1 MPVAPTV
8 CAIDRDDLTLV
19 ADCYGDESRSG
30 AAVLLHGGG
39 QTRQSWRATAQ
50 AIADHG
56 RTAVSMDLRGHGD
69 SGWSVSGDYSL
80 DALVEDVSAL
90 SHSFPEPVL
99 VGASL
104 GGLMSLTA
112 IGEGRVTAQGLVL
125 VDVGLHIDNPGSVR
139 VMEFM
144 RRHADDGFASLDE
157 VADAVATYN
166 PHRPRPRNLEGL
178 RKNVRLHDNGRW
190 YWHWDPAFM
199 SVEPDAPARFA
210 DGERLSAAARALS
223 VPVLLVRG
231 RESDVLTEEAAAEFL
246 DLVPHAQLV
255 DVGGAGHMVA
265 GDVNDAFTHAVLEF
279 IDAL

>member
-1 MPVAPTV
+1 MPVTPTV

-19 ADCYGDESRSG
+19 ADCYGESRRG

-69 SGWSVSGDYSL
+69 SGWSASGDYSL
-80 DALVEDVSAL
+80 DALVEDVAAL
-90 SHSFPEPVL
+90 SQAFPNPVL

-112 IGEGRVTAQGLVL
+112 IGERHISAQGLVL
-125 VDVGLHIDNPGSVR
+125 VDVGLHINNAGSAR
-139 VMEFM
+139 VIEFM

-157 VADAVATYN
+157 VADAVAAYN

-178 RKNVRLHDNGRW
+178 RRNVRLRDNGRW
-190 YWHWDPAFM
+190 YWHWDPTFM
-199 SVEPDAPARFA
+199 CVEPGAAARFA
-210 DGERLSAAARALS
+210 DGERLAAAAQALS

-246 DLVPHAQLV
+246 DLVPGAQLV

-265 GDVNDAFTHAVLEF
+265 GDVNDAFTQAVLGF